1 MAINT
6 LLKLVKNRGVG
17 GTLRYVTLRWLGLRD
32 IQEEVDTLHYFLN
45 KYVDITQTPPTDD
58 PDLRILQ
65 RCDVELLNIIDAL
78 CKKYQ
83 LRYWLDFGTLLGAV
97 RHQGFIPWD
106 DDMDIAMTRED
117 YETFLRV
124 ARDDLD
130 KLGLEIRPCVSWV
143 GIGYKHDSTGVWVD
157 IFPYDTCEVGSDYE
171 SGRLRAKKAVK
182 HTGRV
187 PKGWGGIQMQ
197 YLTNK
202 DTTIFR
208 THKTADVFPLASVI
222 FEGGTYPAPNHSDQF
237 LKDLYG
243 LNYMNFPHKGI
254 LHHGNDGGS
263 ISSWAR
269 NHGVDMNAIYSEL
282 QMLKSGL

>member
-1 MAINT
+1 M
-6 LLKLVKNRGVG
+6 KNRGVG

-65 RCDVELLNIIDAL
+65 RSDVELLNIIDAL

-97 RHQGFIPWD
+97 RHHGFIPWD

-117 YETFLRV
+117 YETFLSV

-130 KLGLEIRPCVSWV
+130 RLGLEIRPCVSWV

-182 HTGRV
+182 HTGGV
-187 PKGWGGIQMQ
+187 PKGWGGHTDAVSYQQ
-197 YLTNK
+197 GHHY
-202 DTTIFR
+202 
-208 THKTADVFPLASVI
+208 FPN
-222 FEGGTYPAPNHSDQF
+222 PQ
-237 LKDLYG
+237 
-243 LNYMNFPHKGI
+243 
-254 LHHGNDGGS
+254 DG
-263 ISSWAR
+263 
-269 NHGVDMNAIYSEL
+269 
-282 QMLKSGL
+282 